1 MAIDP
6 TPRIPLRPQNGAKH
20 RPFQGL
26 TRQGWWNLGFVAA
39 GFLLA
44 AYSAFSIR
52 NRGLFEYWGADYRA
66 FRASAE
72 IARESGYAAVY
83 DLAAQDRAQR
93 PLFAKYATASVQKDY
108 AIIPTPYLPVFIV
121 PMRSLLLLPPVHG
134 WIAWMVVQAVI
145 LLLYFRRVRNALAP
159 HRGPSPLALL
169 VALPAFFTIAFGQ
182 VNLLILIGLCE
193 FLLALRRDK
202 DLEGGLWLSLL
213 MVKPQLLVLILP
225 ALLIQRRWSVLA
237 AAAAGCFGVVVAS
250 VLLAG
255 REGTSS
261 LIRLWLGYT
270 AQMPTTYPESMMNW
284 RSLMLN
290 LQPVIGAV
298 ASWSIVLMG
307 TVVAATSG
315 VFIWLRRRR
324 PLEVVNS
331 GTGIY
336 AMTCVVA
343 WHAHV
348 HLALP
353 LLGTLFALKRSDGEP
368 ADWLN
373 SVILFPT
380 VAFALVGLFVDAGAA
395 HRLAGMLF
403 FAIDLGLGA
412 KLTVWALG
420 TKHESQCE
428 EP

>member
-1 MAIDP
+1 MAVDP
-6 TPRIPLRPQNGAKH
+6 TAPSGSRARTAPKH

-44 AYSAFSIR
+44 AYSALSIR

-72 IARESGYAAVY
+72 VARESGYAAVY
-83 DLAAQDRAQR
+83 DLTAQDKAQR
-93 PLFAKYATASVQKDY
+93 PLFEAYADASVQKAY
-108 AIIPTPYLPVFIV
+108 AVIPTPYLPVFIV
-121 PMRSLLLLPPVHG
+121 PMHLLRVLPPVHG
-134 WIAWMVVQAVI
+134 WIAWMVVQAVA
-145 LLLYFRRVRNALAP
+145 LMLYFRRVRNALAP
-159 HRGPSPLALL
+159 LRGPSPLALF
-169 VALPAFFTIAFGQ
+169 VALPTFFTVAFGQ

-193 FLLALRRDK
+193 FLLALRRDRYFK
-202 DLEGGLWLSLL
+202 GGLWLSLL
-213 MVKPQLLVLILP
+213 MVKPQLLMLIVP

-237 AAAAGCFGVVVAS
+237 AAATGWLVVVVAS

-255 REGTSS
+255 RDGMRS
-261 LIRLWLGYT
+261 LIGLWLGYT

-284 RSLMLN
+284 RSQMLN
-290 LQPVIGAV
+290 LRPLIGFV
-298 ASWSIVLMG
+298 ASWSIALVG
-307 TVVAATSG
+307 TLVSAAVG
-315 VFIWLRRRR
+315 ILIWLRRRGDD
-324 PLEVVNS
+324 EVVNA

-336 AMTCVVA
+336 AMTSVVA

-353 LLGTLFALKRSDGEP
+353 LLGTLFAFKRGNGEP

-373 SVILFPT
+373 CVILFPT
-380 VAFALVGLFVDAGAA
+380 LAFALVGILVDAGAA

-403 FAIDLGLGA
+403 FAVNLALGA
-412 KLTVWALG
+412 RLGVWALG
-420 TKHESQCE
+420 WKRESQRL